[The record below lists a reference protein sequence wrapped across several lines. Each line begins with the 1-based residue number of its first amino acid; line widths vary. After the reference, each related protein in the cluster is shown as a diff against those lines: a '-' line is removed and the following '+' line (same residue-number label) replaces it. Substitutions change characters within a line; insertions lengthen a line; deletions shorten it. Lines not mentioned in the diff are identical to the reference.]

1 MRLCLFILC
10 VPCLL
15 FAAPVAGLV
24 PTPEHHLEAAGNIR
38 LSADAA
44 GISSIGRLGLS
55 PGVDAGLMLGLRAG
69 DLTGLTIGIPS
80 RVQWL
85 SQSKTGGLVRVT
97 SDFWFSVTQASPEL
111 LTELSATA
119 SATHSRKLMG
129 ASFPT
134 ELRLTSGGLLSV
146 HDKTDLEDQTDF
158 HPIILAGLGLY
169 LIENWS
175 CSIEGGISGGAGLF
189 NLEASFQF

>member
-1 MRLCLFILC
+1 MRLCLLIVC
-10 VPCLL
+10 VPTLL
-15 FAAPVAGLV
+15 FAAPVAGLA
-24 PTPEHHLEAAGNIR
+24 PTPEHHLEAAGTIR

-44 GISSIGRLGLS
+44 GLSGMGRLGFS
-55 PGVDAGLMLGLRAG
+55 PTVDAGLMLGLRAG
-69 DLTGLTIGIPS
+69 DITGLTIGIPS

-85 SQSKTGGLVRVT
+85 SQLNTGGWARIT

-119 SATHSRKLMG
+119 SATHSRKIMG

-134 ELRLTSGGLLSV
+134 EFRLTSGALLSV
-146 HDKTDLEDQTDF
+146 HDKTDLKDSADLG
-158 HPIILAGLGLY
+158 PIILGGLGLY
-169 LIENWS
+169 LIEGWS
-175 CSIEGGISGGAGLF
+175 CSLEGGFSGGSGLI